1 MVNILVMLGK
11 KKSGRPQ
18 RTLMD
23 SVEELQSGGV
33 TEEDNRDRVRWRQLE
48 EEEDEKSISQ
58 QR

>member
-1 MVNILVMLGK
+1 MVNILVLLGK

-23 SVEELQSGGV
+23 AVEELQSGGV

-48 EEEDEKSISQ
+48 EEDEKSISQ